1 MTRLLEIDVP
11 KFEDSFAERSMGV
24 SHGLCGHE
32 ELSVEAVADL
42 ADALPA
48 SSVEHNRSDVA
59 AVVADGSVPRLD
71 QSPGEIARGIDGNGC
86 WMVLKNIEQQPVYRR
101 LLDELLDEVVPLVK
115 GDEGGMN
122 LREGFI
128 FLSAPNSATPAH
140 TDHEHNF
147 LLQVRSP
154 KRMYVGSFRDPL
166 AEQLQIERMYAGH
179 RNMDQLP
186 DDPILYDLS
195 PGEGVYVPPCAPHY
209 VQTLD
214 KVSVSLSITFR
225 TPVTERAAH
234 VHAINRHLR
243 RLGIAPLA
251 PGHRPG
257 RDRAKER
264 LVKAVHRVRGD

>member
-24 SHGLCGHE
+24 THGLCGHE

-59 AVVADGSVPRLD
+59 AV
-71 QSPGEIARGIDGNGC
+71 
-86 WMVLKNIEQQPVYRR
+86 LKNIEHQPVYRR

-209 VQTLD
+209 VQTLAR
-214 KVSVSLSITFR
+214 SRSRSPSPSARRSPRGPPTCTRSIAT
-225 TPVTERAAH
+225 
-234 VHAINRHLR
+234 
-243 RLGIAPLA
+243 
-251 PGHRPG
+251 
-257 RDRAKER
+257 
-264 LVKAVHRVRGD
+264 